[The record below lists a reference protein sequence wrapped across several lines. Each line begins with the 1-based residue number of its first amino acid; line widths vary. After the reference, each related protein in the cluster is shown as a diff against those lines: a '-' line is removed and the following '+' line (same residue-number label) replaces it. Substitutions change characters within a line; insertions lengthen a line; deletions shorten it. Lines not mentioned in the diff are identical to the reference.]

1 MSKAEIVQRLLED
14 NHITAQEAV
23 ILLSQDQVVV
33 HRYSPNSTKNPYD
46 PPYEITCENKEWW

>member
-14 NHITAQEAV
+14 NHVTAEEAV

-33 HRYSPNSTKNPYD
+33 HTYSPTSTKNPLD
-46 PPYEITCENKEWW
+46 PPFEITCKTKE